1 MSLSRLAL
9 HADDFG
15 MNRAVSDGI
24 LHGFRH
30 GLLTST
36 SLLAN
41 APDATVALTQW
52 KGLLIEQSNGGLP
65 SAEVRRRLGDPECP
79 FDLGVHLNL
88 TQGWPLGG
96 DRYPAE
102 LLDAEGRFP
111 GVVSLFARLRQSGDK
126 LRDAIR
132 DEWRRQ
138 IQFLCD
144 HGLRPTHL
152 NGHQYVEMLPAT
164 VEIVAELMKH
174 YGIKAVRVA
183 WEPGLLRSTLLHR
196 FQIVKWPLA
205 EVKHLFAAKFR
216 KFVDA
221 REIAHPDAFY
231 GTAHAGG
238 IDLKL
243 LRLFLTSSRRRRF
256 VEIGFH
262 PGQTAEGTSSEDRA
276 SGWFDPLALA
286 RPVELQMLV
295 SEELPRFLESSERR
309 LGRLQL
315 LGGLTAGKRTVC

>member
-1 MSLSRLAL
+1 
-9 HADDFG
+9 

-41 APDATVALTQW
+41 APDAARALSQW
-52 KGLLIEQSNGGLP
+52 KGLLIERSNGWLP
-65 SAEVRRRLGDPECP
+65 SAEARRRLDDPDCP

-88 TQGWPLGG
+88 TQGRPLG
-96 DRYPAE
+96 DRYPGE

-111 GVVSLFARLRQSGDK
+111 GVFSLFARLRRSGDK

-164 VEIVAELMKH
+164 AEIVPELMKH
-174 YGIKAVRVA
+174 FGIKAVRVA
-183 WEPGLLRSTLLHR
+183 WEPALLRNTALHG
-196 FQIVKWPLA
+196 FGIAKWPLA
-205 EVKHLFAAKFR
+205 R
-216 KFVDA
+216 
-221 REIAHPDAFY
+221 
-231 GTAHAGG
+231 
-238 IDLKL
+238 
-243 LRLFLTSSRRRRF
+243 
-256 VEIGFH
+256 
-262 PGQTAEGTSSEDRA
+262 
-276 SGWFDPLALA
+276 
-286 RPVELQMLV
+286 
-295 SEELPRFLESSERR
+295 
-309 LGRLQL
+309 
-315 LGGLTAGKRTVC
+315 